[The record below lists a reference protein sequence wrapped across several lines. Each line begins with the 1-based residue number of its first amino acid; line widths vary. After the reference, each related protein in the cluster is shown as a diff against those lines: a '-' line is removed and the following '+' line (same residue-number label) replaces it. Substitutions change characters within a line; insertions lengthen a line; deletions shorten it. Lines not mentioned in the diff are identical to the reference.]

1 MGTDDTK
8 RDEKTAKKI
17 KSNKISEQPFELIE
31 NDMQE
36 SSVPKLAHEFRT
48 RLAVIKGA
56 LDNTIDGVFGKL
68 NPGQK
73 KSLYIASEGVE
84 RMSELVEDLMAS
96 LAPGRAHIRINR
108 EKAQIE
114 DIARHAIESIHSL
127 AYKEGINLLAHVPRN
142 APSVF
147 CDPIKIEQV
156 LLNLFRNAIKFTPRG
171 GTITIN
177 VREKNSHVEVV
188 VHDTGAGIPAKKLES
203 LFADRELAVL
213 RTADGGYRT
222 SGIGLIIVK
231 DILDA
236 HDSNITVKSELGKG
250 TTITFTLPK
259 AVD

>member
-1 MGTDDTK
+1 METDGTH
-8 RDEKTAKKI
+8 RSEKKI
-17 KSNKISEQPFELIE
+17 SRKTKSEKSGGAPFELIE
-31 NDMQE
+31 NEVQE

-73 KSLYIASEGVE
+73 KSLSIAAEGVE

-96 LAPGRAHIRINR
+96 LAPGRARIRINR
-108 EKAQIE
+108 EKTQIE
-114 DIARHAIESIHSL
+114 DIMRHAIESIHSL

-142 APSVF
+142 APAVF

-177 VREKNSHVEVV
+177 VRAKNSHIEVV
-188 VHDTGAGIPAKKLES
+188 VCDTGAGIPRDKLNA
-203 LFADRELAVL
+203 LFSDRELAVL

-259 AVD
+259 AR